1 MIRTDDPVADYM
13 AYDAEQQ
20 RRMEQLPVCS
30 YCREEIQDDY
40 YFEINEEPV
49 CEQCLNEFFR
59 KAVEDYV
66 E

>member
-1 MIRTDDPVADYM
+1 MIRTDDPVHDFM
-13 AYDAEQQ
+13 VHDLEQQ
-20 RRMEQLPVCS
+20 RMLEQLPVCG
-30 YCREEIQDDY
+30 YCNEEIQDDY

-49 CEQCLNEFFR
+49 CEECLNEFFR